1 MSETAEVLDIRQL
14 SDAVKQ
20 FENLSIENA
29 ELKAKLNQ
37 IESANKSIAEKLDKY
52 EEFASLI
59 ESSPV
64 EYFNITLRDKAALQR
79 YFMRLKK
86 DLHIDANSENDN
98 VYKKAEHIIG
108 FLFWWVVNDNT
119 RWGQMMQLYRNAM
132 K

>member
-20 FENLSIENA
+20 FENLQLENA
-29 ELKAKLNQ
+29 ELKARLNQ
-37 IESANKSIAEKLDKY
+37 ITSANKDISAKLERY
-52 EEFASLI
+52 EEFADLI

-79 YFMRLKK
+79 FFMRLKK
-86 DLHIDANSENDN
+86 DFNVDANGDNDN
-98 VYKKAEHIIG
+98 VLKKAEHIIG

-119 RWGQMMQLYRNAM
+119 RWGQMMHLYRNAM
-132 K
+132 R